1 MVKKFSV
8 SISDYIYEIYLA
20 PHLGNR
26 SNLIETMLIKG
37 SEADLA
43 EVDSMKKRIL
53 EMTRKIVEQ
62 DQEIAKLKET
72 IRKYETKKK
81 NKGLDDEL
89 RQSVLVTKGMLASG
103 FNEWVGSE

>member
-1 MVKKFSV
+1 MVKRFSV
-8 SISDYIYEIYLA
+8 TISDYIYEIYLGTFF
-20 PHLGNR
+20 GNR

-37 SEADLA
+37 FEADLA

-62 DQEIAKLKET
+62 EEEIRKLKESL
-72 IRKYETKKK
+72 RKFESKKK